1 VNACSGSSND
11 LDASEAAS
19 SPRILTLGFGVVTA
33 IFAAALVMH
42 AVGAFVSR
50 RA

>member
-11 LDASEAAS
+11 LDASEAAG